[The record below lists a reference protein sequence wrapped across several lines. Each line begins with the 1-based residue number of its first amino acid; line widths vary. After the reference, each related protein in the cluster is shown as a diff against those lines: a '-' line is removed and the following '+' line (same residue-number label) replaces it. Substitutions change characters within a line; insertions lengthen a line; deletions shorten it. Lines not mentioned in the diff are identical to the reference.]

1 MCNHIVNKLLFLIIN
16 YYFLLLSAAVERI
29 LELEGELAKKKEE
42 VLQLQAEN
50 TQTKVSLAASTE
62 ERMKQ
67 VRDVEE
73 KLRKDLQSSHDKI
86 FKLEESRLALT
97 EDLNMKRDEVVAGT
111 RELEYMKL
119 MLSGLQERLANVLS
133 EKNQSFNNANMQ
145 ELQSVRDQN
154 KILQQNLENER
165 KAKIDALSR
174 LTESESEWDKL
185 AEQVIHSLFDS
196 LFSTKHFCAQKSL
209 LLWFYNYIIIYCY

>member
-1 MCNHIVNKLLFLIIN
+1 M
-16 YYFLLLSAAVERI
+16 ERI

>member
-1 MCNHIVNKLLFLIIN
+1 M
-16 YYFLLLSAAVERI
+16 ERI

-111 RELEYMKL
+111 RELEDMKL

-196 LFSTKHFCAQKSL
+196 LFFFLLQSIFMLRNHYYYSFITILYFL
-209 LLWFYNYIIIYCY
+209 LLLTLLCELISYLK